1 MKQMGNR
8 EAEDSKFKS
17 EGRIYRLSI
26 WETKG
31 HKKQETAK
39 RIRAIAAFFFFKLQ
53 GNFLFSMQGEITL
66 QKRQQC
72 KSNIFDV
79 CPLKTARW

>member
-39 RIRAIAAFFFFKLQ
+39 RIRAIAAFFFLNYRETSCFPCREK
-53 GNFLFSMQGEITL
+53 
-66 QKRQQC
+66 
-72 KSNIFDV
+72 
-79 CPLKTARW
+79 

>member
-1 MKQMGNR
+1 MGNR
-8 EAEDSKFKS
+8 EAEGSEYKS
-17 EGRIYRLSI
+17 EGRIYRLSV

-39 RIRAIAAFFFFKLQ
+39 RIRAIAAFFFKVR
-53 GNFLFSMQGEITL
+53 GNFLFSMWGAITL

-72 KSNIFDV
+72 KSNIFGV